1 MKRLVILGAGESGV
15 GTAVLGKQQGYDVFV
30 SDKNKIADKYKALLI
45 QHEIT
50 FEEGTHT
57 AELIL
62 NATEIM
68 KSPGIPEKAEIVK
81 LIRAA
86 NITVSSEIEF
96 AARYTNATLIGI
108 TGSNGKSTTTT
119 LIHHILIK
127 AGYKAALVGN
137 IGISFALAVANGGYD
152 YYVIEISN
160 FQLDDIHQFRPH
172 IAILLNITPDHLDRY
187 NYEMGRYVNSKFRI
201 TENQQADDYF
211 IYCSDDPILNQEIKN
226 RKIKAQCIP
235 FSICETLE
243 IGATLLNEQL
253 TINQPNKPTFT
264 MPIYKL
270 ALQGKHNQHNSLAAG
285 IAANIVDVRNEIIRE
300 SLSDFESLEHR
311 LEPVLT
317 IKGMDFINDSKATNI
332 NSTWFALESI
342 NQPIVWIAGGLD
354 KGNDYTVLQQLV
366 KEKVK
371 AIVCLGKDN
380 RKIHEAFARYVDIIA
395 NTQSAEEAVQ
405 MAYQLGDKGDA
416 VLLSPACASFDLFDS
431 YIDRGNKFKAA
442 VKQL

>member
-15 GTAVLGKQQGYDVFV
+15 GTAVLGKQHGYDVFV
-30 SDKNKIADKYKALLI
+30 SDKNKIADKYKALLM

-211 IYCSDDPILNQEIKN
+211 IYCSDDPILNEEIKN
-226 RKIKAQCIP
+226 RTIKAKCIP
-235 FSICETLE
+235 FSIYETLE

-431 YIDRGNKFKAA
+431 YVDRGNKFKAA

>member
-30 SDKNKIADKYKALLI
+30 SDKNKIADKYKALLM

-211 IYCSDDPILNQEIKN
+211 IYCSDDPILKEEIKN
-226 RKIKAQCIP
+226 RTIKAKCIP
-235 FSICETLE
+235 FSIYETLE

-431 YIDRGNKFKAA
+431 YVDRGNKFKAA